1 MSEGKEKKK
10 PYLDVNVPRAWET
23 YFEELLERP
32 EIKTQ
37 VKEEGFTLTYSG
49 LGVWIIHRFLLE
61 HVRSY
66 RFQRINTV
74 GNRIAFYD
82 KKTRHLID
90 IYIKPDK
97 TLYCQFCDSTEC
109 EHIEHALTLPDI
121 KEALQ
126 KVA

>member
-37 VKEEGFTLTYSG
+37 VKEEGFSLTYSG
-49 LGVWIIHRFLLE
+49 LGVWIIHRFLLD

-66 RFQRINTV
+66 RVLHGMFFT
-74 GNRIAFYD
+74 
-82 KKTRHLID
+82 
-90 IYIKPDK
+90 
-97 TLYCQFCDSTEC
+97 S
-109 EHIEHALTLPDI
+109 
-121 KEALQ
+121 
-126 KVA
+126 